1 MYLSI
6 VGDSSSPVV
15 NVLVLKGRYQ
25 EIRVARAFFVSI
37 RLNLSKEILLPK
49 RERLVPHPF
58 KLCKTCV
65 AEHPAKGGLDV
76 RTLVVFSFIDY

>member
-1 MYLSI
+1 MSKLVLI
-6 VGDSSSPVV
+6 LVAI
-15 NVLVLKGRYQ
+15 LVLKGRYQ

-37 RLNLSKEILLPK
+37 RLNLSKDTLSPK

-65 AEHPAKGGLDV
+65 AERPAKGGLDV
-76 RTLVVFSFIDY
+76 RTLVVFSFVDY